1 MGVILMFI
9 LAFIFGWAFTEQN
22 KRQCEQ
28 LQSQLE
34 DKQKELER
42 LAEQHAFEKQ
52 IWKNTVKELLGEL

>member
-28 LQSQLE
+28 LQSQLDE
-34 DKQKELER
+34 KQKELE
-42 LAEQHAFEKQ
+42 LLVEQHEREKQ
-52 IWKNTVKELLGEL
+52 VWKATVKELL